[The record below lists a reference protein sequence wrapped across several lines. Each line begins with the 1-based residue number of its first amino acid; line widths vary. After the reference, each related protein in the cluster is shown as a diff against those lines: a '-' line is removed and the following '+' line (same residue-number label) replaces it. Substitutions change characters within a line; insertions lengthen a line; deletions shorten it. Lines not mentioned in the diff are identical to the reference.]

1 MLDEAIFE
9 ISVGGIDVTER
20 FNPILQHLQVEDHSG
35 ESTDKAAIT
44 LSDKN
49 GDILLPKVG
58 DPLSIMLGWRIAGGL
73 TQVFDGIIDDV
84 ISRGSRS
91 AGRELTIGA
100 HGFNTGGKAKE
111 PQQFHKDTAS
121 LQDFMSEAAGK
132 AGLSF
137 QAQSKIGAINRDYW
151 AAGTESFIHLGQRI
165 AHEVGAVFKI
175 EGTQA
180 YMWPLNTPLY
190 GVGAGDGT
198 IRATWG
204 QGDGSGNLID
214 WDIAPIV
221 GRPRFKEARTLYFDH
236 ATATWKEIV
245 QTIGGI
251 GSDYGATHTHRQPR
265 ADQGEATNSSAANA
279 AVSTREAGTGIVKI
293 RGEPAARSEGSCIV
307 SGVRAGVDGSY
318 RIDGV
323 RHELTR
329 SAGFL
334 TSLELRQPGGGAGT
348 DSRPALPDPNAGGP
362 FIDSVPPA
370 PSTPPPGP

>member
-35 ESTDKAAIT
+35 ETTDKAAIT

-49 GDILLPKVG
+49 GEILLPKVG
-58 DPLSIMLGWRIAGGL
+58 DSLSIMLGWRTAGGL
-73 TQVFDGIIDDV
+73 TQVFNGIVDAV
-84 ISRGSRS
+84 ISRGSRT
-91 AGRELTIGA
+91 AGRELTISA
-100 HGFNTGGKAKE
+100 HGFDTEGKAKE
-111 PQQFHKDTAS
+111 PLEFHKDKAS

-137 QAQSKIGAINRDYW
+137 QAQSKVGAINRDYW
-151 AAGTESFIHLGQRI
+151 AAGTESFIHLGQRL

-175 EGTQA
+175 EGSQA
-180 YMWPLNTPLY
+180 YMWPLNTPFY

-204 QGDGSGNLID
+204 QGDGSGNLIE

-221 GRPRFKEARTLYFDH
+221 GRPRFNQARTRYFDH
-236 ATATWKEIV
+236 TKATWNEIA
-245 QTIGGI
+245 QAIGGM
-251 GSDYGATHTHRQPR
+251 GNAAAAHTHRQPR
-265 ADQGEATNSSAANA
+265 ADQAEASDTSGAND

-334 TSLELRQPGGGAGT
+334 TSLELKQPGGGAGT
-348 DSRPALPDPNAGGP
+348 DSRPVVPDPNAGGP
-362 FIDSVPPA
+362 FIDSVPPP